1 MKKVLWYLG
10 YALIA
15 FFSVFIIAYAFIE
28 SFFVE
33 SDDFQDAQF
42 LKSEAQRTYDFNSPE
57 IVENLDS
64 MENSYA

>member
-15 FFSVFIIAYAFIE
+15 FFSVFIIAYAFVE

-42 LKSEAQRTYDFNSPE
+42 LRCEAERSYDLESNE
-57 IVENLDS
+57 IVASSDS